1 MTASLIVLAYI
12 EVLLYCISV
21 MLSNKGGVISI
32 VGPTCTGKSALA
44 MNIAERLGGEIVN
57 CDSMQVYRNFDIG
70 TAKPDPATQKK
81 MPHHLIDLVDP
92 DQEFSVAEY
101 HKYATEA
108 VDAVLAKGRLPV
120 LVGGTGLYVRT
131 LAEDMLFPDPGADWE
146 LRKKLEAEA
155 AQHGNAYL
163 HGRLAQ
169 VDPEAAA
176 KLHPND
182 LRRVIRALEV
192 YTRTGAPI
200 SVLQA
205 ASRNKPAKYD
215 LLIIGLTCDRQELYR
230 RIDLRVDR
238 MIAAGLVDEVRA
250 LLERYPPGLTA
261 MQALGYKEIAG
272 YLDGRYSLDDAI
284 ELLKR
289 ETRRYAKR
297 QYTWF
302 RRDKRVIWV
311 DLGSFSTKA
320 EAFRYLTQIIE
331 GRWPDLAN
339 RSRLDN
345 GT

>member
-1 MTASLIVLAYI
+1 MTVEKLLA
-12 EVLLYCISV
+12 
-21 MLSNKGGVISI
+21 I
-32 VGPTCTGKSALA
+32 VGPTGVGKSDFGVELAL
-44 MNIAERLGGEIVN
+44 RYDGEVISA
-57 CDSMQVYRNFDIG
+57 DSMQVYRGMDIG
-70 TAKPDPATQKK
+70 TAKLSPEE
-81 MPHHLIDLVDP
+81 MRGVPHHLVDVVDP

-101 HKYATEA
+101 QKYAEA
-108 VDAVLAKGRLPV
+108 AIDAILARGCLPV
-120 LVGGTGLYVRT
+120 VVGGTGLYIRT
-131 LAEDMLFPDPGADWE
+131 LLEDMLFPDPGADWE
-146 LRKKLEAEA
+146 LRRELQQEA
-155 AQHGNAYL
+155 ARHGNQYL
-163 HGRLAQ
+163 HRRLAG

-192 YTRTGAPI
+192 YTRTGTPI
-200 SVLQA
+200 SALQA
-205 ASRNKPAKYD
+205 ASRNKPPRYD

-261 MQALGYKEIAG
+261 MQALGYKEIQG
-272 YLDGRYSLDDAI
+272 YLAGRYTFDEAI
-284 ELLKR
+284 EILKR

-311 DLGSFSTKA
+311 DLGSFSSKT
-320 EAFRYLTQIIE
+320 EASGYLSQIIE

-339 RSRLDN
+339 RSRLGN
-345 GT
+345 GTVKCLN

>member
-1 MTASLIVLAYI
+1 MEAMEKRGESLPRLLA
-12 EVLLYCISV
+12 
-21 MLSNKGGVISI
+21 I
-32 VGPTCTGKSALA
+32 VGPTGVGKSDFGVELAL
-44 MNIAERLGGEIVN
+44 RYDGEVISA
-57 CDSMQVYRNFDIG
+57 DSMQVYRGMDIG
-70 TAKPDPATQKK
+70 TAKLSREE
-81 MPHHLIDLVDP
+81 MRGVPHHLIDLVDP

-131 LAEDMLFPDPGADWE
+131 LVEDMLFPDPGADWE

-331 GRWPDLAN
+331 GRWRDLAN
-339 RSRLDN
+339 RSRLDDQTVKSLN
-345 GT
+345 

>member
-1 MTASLIVLAYI
+1 MEKRGESLPRLLA
-12 EVLLYCISV
+12 
-21 MLSNKGGVISI
+21 I
-32 VGPTCTGKSALA
+32 VGPTGVGKSDFGVELAL
-44 MNIAERLGGEIVN
+44 RYDGEVISA
-57 CDSMQVYRNFDIG
+57 DSMQVYRGMDIG
-70 TAKPDPATQKK
+70 TAKLSREE
-81 MPHHLIDLVDP
+81 MRGVPHHLIDLVDP

-131 LAEDMLFPDPGADWE
+131 LVEDMLFPDPGADWE

-331 GRWPDLAN
+331 GRWRDLAN
-339 RSRLDN
+339 RSRLDDQTVKSLN
-345 GT
+345 